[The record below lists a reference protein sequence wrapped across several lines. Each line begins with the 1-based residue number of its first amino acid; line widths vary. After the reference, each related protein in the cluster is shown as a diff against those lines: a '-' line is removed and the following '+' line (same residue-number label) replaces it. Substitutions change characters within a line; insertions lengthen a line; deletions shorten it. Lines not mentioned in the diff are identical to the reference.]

1 MSTVI
6 STAAVESYR
15 AIYQCAA
22 AGIGS
27 STPQV
32 PPATSDQ
39 TPASSSASSTFQ
51 ANKPSPSDL
60 NNNSGI
66 LAESQ
71 SASGGGQQAVSLVDP
86 RIMCCIPQT
95 DQVYL
100 FAQLPKR
107 PLRLSSDRE
116 FFEDLKREYHESRG
130 RLRSRLGLS
139 CVSRITFLRVCGSM
153 SRQADLS
160 QLIYSQFSRT
170 RIRLGQDYADCHGP
184 EGVPPDGDPAY
195 NVYHYS
201 PKPPDKPPV
210 IPEFKLLHYFKN
222 PECPGIPTCGDFL
235 KKIPK
240 RDGELPDDQ
249 DIAWG
254 LQLQLNL
261 CPTRISV
268 LFLLFWLSSWGFFC
282 WWMSERPWDIQSG
295 AVPATVVAVVATLL
309 LAIFPAHIAHYQ
321 NLPRQ

>member
-1 MSTVI
+1 
-6 STAAVESYR
+6 
-15 AIYQCAA
+15 
-22 AGIGS
+22 
-27 STPQV
+27 
-32 PPATSDQ
+32 
-39 TPASSSASSTFQ
+39 
-51 ANKPSPSDL
+51 
-60 NNNSGI
+60 
-66 LAESQ
+66 
-71 SASGGGQQAVSLVDP
+71 
-86 RIMCCIPQT
+86 
-95 DQVYL
+95 
-100 FAQLPKR
+100 
-107 PLRLSSDRE
+107 
-116 FFEDLKREYHESRG
+116 
-130 RLRSRLGLS
+130 
-139 CVSRITFLRVCGSM
+139 
-153 SRQADLS
+153 
-160 QLIYSQFSRT
+160 
-170 RIRLGQDYADCHGP
+170 LGQDYADCHGP

-261 CPTRISV
+261 CRTRVSV
-268 LFLLFWLSSWGFFC
+268 LFLLFWLPSWGFFC

-295 AVPATVVAVVATLL
+295 AVPATIVAVVATLL